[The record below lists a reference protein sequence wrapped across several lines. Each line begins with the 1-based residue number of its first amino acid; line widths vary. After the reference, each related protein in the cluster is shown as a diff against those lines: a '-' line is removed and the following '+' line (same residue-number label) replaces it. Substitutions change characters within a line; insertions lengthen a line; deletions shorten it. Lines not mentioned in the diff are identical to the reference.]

1 MHRIVV
7 TVREVRGHCGV
18 HSVGDRFVV
27 DEGQIIS
34 LDTAKRLCVFA
45 PAGLIPLFPA
55 LSKDLP
61 EDAWMSVET
70 QCVQCIDPGPEYGG
84 GGTVLFEI
92 KREKV

>member
-7 TVREVRGHCGV
+7 TVREVRGNCGV
-18 HSVGDRFVV
+18 DSVGDRVVV
-27 DEGQIIS
+27 DAGQIIS